1 MHYHMLLVCD
11 ILSSSTPHP
20 EVNHGRASLPTFSL
34 HTRLDSFTYALIQHR
49 CCPLTTYRRKIC
61 WAVYI
66 QNSGWP
72 QEQHCAWNQTHR
84 HTMHSN
90 IVGEKNHSLMNLALR
105 SFLIYSIHYHNDR
118 CYWELFKDKQWCYAD
133 NKHTHMHTP
142 TQNSNDL
149 DLK

>member
-34 HTRLDSFTYALIQHR
+34 HTRLDSFTYAHKLIHSIT
-49 CCPLTTYRRKIC
+49 CCPLTTYRRNIC

-72 QEQHCAWNQTHR
+72 QEQHCAWNRMHR

-90 IVGEKNHSLMNLALR
+90 IVGKKITVLR
-105 SFLIYSIHYHNDR
+105 ILPWGPFWSIQSTITMTDATESYLRTSSDVM
-118 CYWELFKDKQWCYAD
+118 Q
-133 NKHTHMHTP
+133 TTSIHTP